1 MGNDKASLQA
11 ILDISKDAII
21 FSNQDNRIAHVN
33 PAFQMIA
40 GFNYKDLI
48 GKNLIQL
55 DNDTIEDPLLEPVKP
70 LDKSDKGWNGQ
81 VRIRKS
87 NGEAILS
94 DITIRIVDN
103 IKDDSVSHI
112 TLLSAIAGH
121 GDSHQDSVNSQLD
134 PVTGIPNRFLL
145 NDRIEQALIAA
156 RRSKKSVAVLTIGLD
171 RFILV
176 NDGLGF
182 SIGDVVLKEMGKRLE
197 KNIRRSDTVARLGG
211 DIFALVMPVTEV
223 KDTVLVA
230 DKTIETINNP
240 LTVEGQEIAMTA
252 SIGISIF
259 PADGEDATTLL
270 KRSESAMR
278 HVKKKGGN
286 NFQFF
291 ANEMNIKAKK
301 RIEIENNI
309 RRALKNEE
317 FVVYYQ
323 PKIDIESRS
332 IVGAEALIR
341 WQDPEHGMISPCVFI
356 PVAEECGLICQI
368 GEWVLRNVCKQGKQ
382 WLTQGLKPIR
392 ISVNVAAHQLRS
404 IDFVDQVRNIINETG
419 MPTSQLELE
428 ITESVMV
435 DNVDLGIKILQ
446 KFRDM
451 GIFISIDDFG
461 TGYSSLSYLSRFPIT
476 TLKVD
481 RSFIKDMHKHGNDT
495 EITRAII
502 GLSKSLNLEIVA
514 EGAELAEQIS
524 LLKEQGCSIV
534 QGFYYSPPIPA
545 ADFERLLKTGYI
557 EEK

>member
-1 MGNDKASLQA
+1 MESDKATLQA
-11 ILDISKDAII
+11 IFDISKEAII
-21 FSNQDNRIAHVN
+21 LSDQDNRITHVN

-40 GFNYKDLI
+40 GFNYEDLL
-48 GKNLIQL
+48 GRNLIQL
-55 DNDTIEDPLLEPVKP
+55 GNTIKDPLLEAVKP
-70 LDKSDKGWNGQ
+70 LDKDDEGWNGQ

-87 NGEAILS
+87 NGEAILA

-103 IKDDSVSHI
+103 VKGDSVRHI
-112 TLLSAIAGH
+112 TLLSVISGH
-121 GDSHQDSVNSQLD
+121 DDKQQDSVNNQLD
-134 PVTGIPNRFLL
+134 PITGIPNRYLL
-145 NDRIEQALIAA
+145 KDRIEQALIAA
-156 RRSKKSVAVLTIGLD
+156 RRAKKSVAVLTIGLD

-182 SIGDVVLKEMGKRLE
+182 SIGDLVLKEMGKRLE

-211 DIFALVMPVTEV
+211 DVFALVMPVTEV

-230 DKTIETINNP
+230 DKTIETINIP
-240 LTVEGQEIAMTA
+240 FPVEGQKIAMTA

-259 PADGEDATTLL
+259 PVDGEDTATLL

-278 HVKKKGGN
+278 HAKKKGGN

-291 ANEMNIKAKK
+291 ANDMNIKAKK

-309 RRALKNEE
+309 RRALENEE
-317 FVVYYQ
+317 FIVYYQ

-341 WQDPEHGMISPCVFI
+341 WNDPAHGIISPGVFI

-368 GEWVLRNVCKQGKQ
+368 GKWVLRNVCKQGKQ

-392 ISVNVAAHQLRS
+392 ISVNVTAHQLRS
-404 IDFVDQVRNIINETG
+404 NNFVGQVKNILNETG
-419 MPTSQLELE
+419 MPANQMELE
-428 ITESVMV
+428 ITESIMI
-435 DNVDLGIKILQ
+435 DNVDLGIKVLQ
-446 KFRDM
+446 EFRDM
-451 GIFISIDDFG
+451 GLYISIDDFG
-461 TGYSSLSYLSRFPIT
+461 TGYSSLSYLSRLPIT

-481 RSFIKDMHKHGNDT
+481 RAFICNLQNNCNDA

-514 EGAELAEQIS
+514 EGAEITEQINF
-524 LLKEQGCSIV
+524 LKEQGCAIV
-534 QGFYYSPPIPA
+534 QGFYYSPPLPVT
-545 ADFERLLKTGYI
+545 DFEKILKTGHI